1 MNVLADHLSSDV
13 KKNLFG
19 NADYNML
26 WSCQAYPQFCY
37 RVHVPDSYSREE
49 QPPLD
54 LMVVI
59 HGTGCAVENYVEAAR
74 EWADN
79 HQVAVLAPLFPRD
92 SSTTTISTVT
102 SCSAATVSVMI
113 SSCWL

>member
-79 HQVAVLAPLFPRD
+79 HQVAVLAPLFPGTHRPRRFQQLQ
-92 SSTTTISTVT
+92 
-102 SCSAATVSVMI
+102 AAQRRRYP
-113 SSCWL
+113 L